1 MFYDEKACLFY
12 TWTAWRYGF
21 TFLLLTTMKYPWDF
35 GLVFRHCLS
44 RRVSTALKDGK
55 QHVFDFLKKDI
66 GDPVNWI
73 IVLPFVGS
81 MFPIRFLFLDR
92 RYIFVSR
99 SLENHI
105 RATVLWISYNLFLL
119 YI

>member
-1 MFYDEKACLFY
+1 MFYDDKACLFY

-21 TFLLLTTMKYPWDF
+21 TFFALDYDEYPWDF

-44 RRVSTALKDGK
+44 RQVSTALKDGK
-55 QHVFDFLKKDI
+55 QHVFDFLKKNI

-81 MFPIRFLFLDR
+81 MFPIRFYSWIDAIYLYLD
-92 RYIFVSR
+92 
-99 SLENHI
+99 
-105 RATVLWISYNLFLL
+105 LL
-119 YI
+119 KITSELLSS